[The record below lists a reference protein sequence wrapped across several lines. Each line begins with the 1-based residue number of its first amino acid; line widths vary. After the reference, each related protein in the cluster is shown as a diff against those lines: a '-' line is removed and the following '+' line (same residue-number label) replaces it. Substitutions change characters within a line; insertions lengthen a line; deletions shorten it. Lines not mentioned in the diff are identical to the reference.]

1 MELMTDSRDDLLA
14 YPDGGPSFDVVRK
27 GYDREQVHETLAGLD
42 ADLRVAL
49 ADRDA
54 AVARSADLARQLQ
67 ALHGEVEQLRRRA
80 ASAGAP
86 TFENMGERISNML
99 RLAEEEAAEIRRAAE
114 QQAAQRQAA
123 GAARAQGGG
132 RPGRRRCGSGWRV
145 RSGGSASGPPPA
157 GRRPSGW
164 WARPVSTPNRWPSR

>member
-1 MELMTDSRDDLLA
+1 MKPMTDPREELLA
-14 YPDGGPSFDVVRK
+14 YRDGGPTFDVVRK

-42 ADLRVAL
+42 ADLRGAL

-54 AVARSADLARQLQ
+54 AGARSADLARQLQ

-99 RLAEEEAAEIRRAAE
+99 RLAEEEAAEIRGAAE
-114 QQAAQRQAA
+114 QQAAQLQAA
-123 GAARAQGGG
+123 VAAEAEAVRERLAGEERALGERAAASRAEVERLGGGARPHPPQGGG
-132 RPGRRRCGSGWRV
+132 
-145 RSGGSASGPPPA
+145 
-157 GRRPSGW
+157 
-164 WARPVSTPNRWPSR
+164 